1 MDPSFLGTGWK
12 FPVKVDQA
20 TGRIAM
26 STGEDDIRESIWI
39 ILSTARG
46 ERVMRPDFGCGIHDL
61 VFDTMNTATVGLF
74 ESHVREAL
82 VNHESRIEVTE
93 LDISIDDADVGR
105 LLINLT
111 YRVRE
116 TNHEFNMVYPFF
128 LAEGT

>member
-1 MDPSFLGTGWK
+1 MDPSFLGKGWK
-12 FPVKVDQA
+12 FPVKVDPA
-20 TGRIAM
+20 SGRIAL

-61 VFDTMNTATVGLF
+61 VFDSMSAATVGLF

-82 VNHESRIEVTE
+82 INFESRVEVINLDVSTE
-93 LDISIDDADVGR
+93 EADRGR
-105 LLINLT
+105 LLIDLT
-111 YRVRE
+111 FRVRE

-128 LAEGT
+128 LTEGT